1 MRRIKIYTIG
11 AATVLLSLLAA
22 SAFAAVPDC
31 GLNTGKPATGAPIQ
45 IGAIVTASG
54 VADISSGAKGAKAY
68 FECVNANGGINGR
81 PIAYTIDDDQT
92 RPDKAAEIAKKL
104 VEDKKVVALVGGS
117 SLVDCIATA
126 QYYESSGVISLMAAG
141 VAPQCFNA
149 RNIATLNAGPRY
161 GLIGA
166 AKYAVEKLGV
176 KHLVCPQPTV
186 PGADWSCSG
195 VGAYAKMAGVQFS
208 TFVYDQVSADNDAL
222 IQQILATGGDSVVYN
237 GSPPTFVAFLA
248 AGERA
253 DVGDKLRMLTPSP
266 MYNAGMPKAVGPYWN
281 DRLWVDIEFGPLDA
295 DGPDTQNYRAVM
307 KAYNTEFDSL
317 GEGGYLAARMV
328 TKALLS
334 LDPAKIDR
342 ASVTAAIQNI
352 QNYKS
357 DLLCAEWS
365 FGPKDAT
372 ARLGNRSGW
381 IAQISNGDW
390 KVNPGCVSTDES
402 LVSK

>member
-1 MRRIKIYTIG
+1 MRSIKTG
-11 AATVLLSLLAA
+11 ALLGVAFAMGLLA
-22 SAFAAVPDC
+22 SPAFAAGPDC
-31 GLNTGKPATGAPIQ
+31 GLNTGKPAAGAPIQ

-68 FECVNANGGINGR
+68 FDCVNANGGIHGR
-81 PIAYTIDDDQT
+81 PIAYSIEDDQT
-92 RPDKAAEIAKKL
+92 RPDKAAELAKKL

-117 SLVDCIATA
+117 SLVDCIATS
-126 QYYESSGVISLMAAG
+126 QYYLQSGVISLMAAG

-149 RNIATLNAGPRY
+149 TNIATLNAGPRY

-166 AKYAVEKLGV
+166 AKFAVEKLGV
-176 KHLVCPQPTV
+176 KHLVCPQPSV
-186 PGADWSCSG
+186 PGADWSCAG
-195 VGAYAKMAGVQFS
+195 VGAYAKLAGVNFS
-208 TFVYDQVSADNDAL
+208 TFVYDQVSADNDSL

-248 AGERA
+248 AGERN
-253 DVGDKLRMLTPSP
+253 DVGDKLKMLTPSP
-266 MYNAGMPKAVGPYWN
+266 MYNAGMPKAVGSYWN

-295 DGPDTQNYRAVM
+295 EGPDTQNYRSVM
-307 KAYNTEFDSL
+307 TAYKTEFDSL

-328 TKALLS
+328 VKSLLG

-342 ASVTAAIQNI
+342 ASVTAAIQAI

-357 DLLCAEWS
+357 DLLCADWS
-365 FGPKDAT
+365 FGPKDAA

-381 IAQISNGDW
+381 IAQISNGGW

-402 LVSK
+402 LISK